1 MTIGNQRDFAT
12 GVMYIL
18 VGGAVSWIASSYD
31 MGTPSSMGPGFFPF
45 WLGLLLAFLGA
56 IVTVASLKT
65 GGRVARISGWDLRSG
80 LLVFGSVIIF
90 GATITSLG
98 MVVAVAAVA
107 IISSFASHEFSWRTT
122 LANSAVITLLCLLL
136 FGYGLKLQFPIF
148 PAFISG

>member
-18 VGGAVSWIASSYD
+18 IGGAVSWIASSYD
-31 MGTPSSMGPGFFPF
+31 MGTPSRIGPGFFPF

-56 IVTVASLKT
+56 IVVIGSLRHS
-65 GGRVARISGWDLRSG
+65 GEAVRISGWDLRSG
-80 LLVFGSVIIF
+80 FLVFGAVIIF
-90 GATITSLG
+90 GATITSIGL
-98 MVVAVAAVA
+98 VFAVAAVV
-107 IISSFASHEFSWRTT
+107 IISSVASHEFSWPTT

-148 PAFISG
+148 PPFISG